1 MEQVF
6 QDLLDRNR
14 ARLGLR
20 QIRTIFGTKGRPMQA
35 RTGQHASRVAVTL
48 ERPV

>member
-6 QDLLDRNR
+6 QALVDRNR
-14 ARLGLR
+14 ARLDLR
-20 QIRTIFGTKGRPMQA
+20 QIRTIFGTHHRHTRT
-35 RTGQHASRVAVTL
+35 RTGQRASRVAVTL